1 MTSAPF
7 RERDPCRLLAHVPD
21 GADGSDANAW
31 RAMSQAVCTRLTS
44 CFWRVRSLGFGVG
57 WIGLQSRFTTTTPFR
72 PPKATHPSAHLV
84 RPYDGFIF
92 GNGPL
97 GLLPLARHQP
107 SWEDWASCGMIQKTS
122 GLRWQGGLGGQ
133 TSCRPEACITVPE
146 RDLRM

>member
-7 RERDPCRLLAHVPD
+7 RERDPCPLLAHVPD

-44 CFWRVRSLGFGVG
+44 CFWGVRSLGFGVG
-57 WIGLQSRFTTTTPFR
+57 WVPKQVYNHDSFS
-72 PPKATHPSAHLV
+72 PPESINPSAHLV

-107 SWEDWASCGMIQKTS
+107 SWEDWASRGMIQKTS
-122 GLRWQGGLGGQ
+122 GLRWQGGSRHQSGICECKL
-133 TSCRPEACITVPE
+133 
-146 RDLRM
+146 LRADT